1 MASLHDTPTSSAP
14 IPHFFKIILDDT
26 AKNIRIKIP
35 MKFVMKY
42 GEHLSSPVHLK
53 LPNGAEWELELRRCN
68 NGGVWFDKGWPEF
81 SKFCSLDYA
90 NWLVFGYE
98 GNSNF
103 HVLIFDRTST
113 EVEYAMTKP
122 EMEETDYEE
131 EDDNSVEILD
141 GFPPCPRKARGKS
154 PLPCPQ
160 PHKKMRTCGKAEC
173 NINFR
178 PTKTQTSLR
187 NKASDCS
194 RSEMKKEDES
204 DDDSVETLDTFPS
217 CPKTGEK
224 SPLAPSE
231 VKDGVG
237 SMHASTTSGKAIALQ
252 RAIAFESVCPSFT
265 VVMQPSYISCGTLTV
280 PAGFAKR
287 HLMKQPAN
295 AILKVSDGG
304 TWSVKLSYPKLK
316 VRFLQGWRVFVRD
329 NNLKLGDV
337 CVFILIKDIKLSFEV
352 VFFRATEAAN
362 CSLPPGHARG
372 AMKNKATHWSK
383 SEIKSTE
390 CYIWSF
396 IVYLIVFPTNT
407 IKIQPYLSCKIL
419 LYSLTG
425 EDDLPTKKDFG
436 GSSSSQTFLKR
447 TPDVLGRMHPLT
459 KSEKALALQRAN
471 AFKSEN
477 PYCLVAIQPAYIL
490 QQYMHFPHPFARQH
504 LIKQS
509 AGNIILKILDGRTWP
524 VEFKYEN
531 STARFQNG
539 WSAFARDNNLKVG
552 DVCVFVLIDR
562 NERLFEV
569 VFYRTNEA
577 EDCPLSPGLG
587 GGSIDQVEKRESPIN
602 QVETGRTTIC
612 ENGRYK
618 GLKTD
623 GQITQR
629 PLNSSSRALGAA
641 NRFIPKNPSFT
652 ATVGSTYQLLH
663 VPVRFARSFI
673 KGRKQTVTLQVGERS
688 WPANLIGWSKESPA
702 KLSGGWTAFATEN
715 CLRGGDVCTF
725 ELIER
730 NKIVLKVHIFRH

>member
-53 LPNGAEWELELRRCN
+53 LPNGAEWEIELRRCN

-141 GFPPCPRKARGKS
+141 GFPPCPRKAREKS

-194 RSEMKKEDES
+194 RSEMKR
-204 DDDSVETLDTFPS
+204 
-217 CPKTGEK
+217 EK

-265 VVMQPSYISCGTLTV
+265 VVMQPSYISCGSLTV

-383 SEIKSTE
+383 SEIKR
-390 CYIWSF
+390 
-396 IVYLIVFPTNT
+396 
-407 IKIQPYLSCKIL
+407 
-419 LYSLTG
+419 

-504 LIKQS
+504 LIKKS

-539 WSAFARDNNLKVG
+539 WSAFARDNNLKIG

-587 GGSIDQVEKRESPIN
+587 GGAIDQVEKRESPIN

-730 NKIVLKVHIFRH
+730 NNIVLKVHIFRH

>member
-26 AKNIRIKIP
+26 SKNIRIKIP

-53 LPNGAEWELELRRCN
+53 LPNGAEWEIELRRCN

-81 SKFCSLDYA
+81 SKFCSLDYG

-113 EVEYAMTKP
+113 EVEYAITKP

-131 EDDNSVEILD
+131 EDDNSIEILD
-141 GFPPCPRKARGKS
+141 GFPPCPRKAREKS

-160 PHKKMRTCGKAEC
+160 PHKKMRTCE
-173 NINFR
+173 
-178 PTKTQTSLR
+178 
-187 NKASDCS
+187 
-194 RSEMKKEDES
+194 EDES
-204 DDDSVETLDTFPS
+204 D
-217 CPKTGEK
+217 
-224 SPLAPSE
+224 PSE

-265 VVMQPSYISCGTLTV
+265 VVMQPSYISYGPLTV

-304 TWSVKLSYPKLK
+304 TWSVKFSYPKPK

-362 CSLPPGHARG
+362 CSLP
-372 AMKNKATHWSK
+372 S
-383 SEIKSTE
+383 
-390 CYIWSF
+390 
-396 IVYLIVFPTNT
+396 
-407 IKIQPYLSCKIL
+407 
-419 LYSLTG
+419 G

-436 GSSSSQTFLKR
+436 GSSSSQIFLKR

-477 PYCLVAIQPAYIL
+477 PYCLVAIQPSYIL
-490 QQYMHFPHPFARQH
+490 KHYLHFPRPFAMQH
-504 LIKQS
+504 LVKQS

-531 STARFQNG
+531 SRARFQHG

-562 NERLFEV
+562 NEHLFEV

-577 EDCPLSPGLG
+577 EDCSLSPGLG
-587 GGSIDQVEKRESPIN
+587 GGAIDQVEKRRSPIN
-602 QVETGRTTIC
+602 KVETGRTTVC
-612 ENGRYK
+612 ENGLSCSLDPLEIGRYK

-629 PLNSSSRALGAA
+629 PLNSSSRALGTA

-652 ATVGSTYQLLH
+652 ATVGSTYQPLH
-663 VPVRFARSFI
+663 VPVRFARSFV
-673 KGRKQTVTLQVGERS
+673 KRRKQTVTLQVRERS
-688 WPANLIGWSKESPA
+688 WPVNLIGWTNESSA
-702 KLSGGWTAFATEN
+702 KLSAGWSAFATEN
-715 CLRGGDVCTF
+715 CLREGDVCTF

-730 NKIVLKVHIFRH
+730 NDIVLKVHIFRH